1 MYIRA
6 IGIINQLF
14 IRDSYTQIKFSKKW
28 SSWWQNVN
36 SLWWV
41 HFLLPIQI
49 CLNIGFCLNVLFWFI
64 VLWTKKRSS
73 SFFKKDLVFQKTF
86 FEVNILK
93 TFKIPCDCHIKP
105 FLSFKRRAFLKIPRI
120 DFYRSTRSFYWL
132 QNKTSAKKCFSVLR
146 RKPLTFCCK
155 FG

>member
-1 MYIRA
+1 MGNWYNKSTIYKRSLYS
-6 IGIINQLF
+6 NQIF
-14 IRDSYTQIKFSKKW
+14 KKMKQLVAKRQFFVMGPFHAPH
-28 SSWWQNVN
+28 S
-36 SLWWV
+36 
-41 HFLLPIQI
+41 I

-64 VLWTKKRSS
+64 VLWTKNRSS

-93 TFKIPCDCHIKP
+93 TFKILCDCHIKP